1 MNRSSII
8 ILAADLVLAFTMLR
22 SARRSRTSER
32 LVLGWLAVCAVI
44 AVLAVWRESIDRLAE
59 LLDVHYPPSALFLI
73 GFAGVLVLTFRLSV
87 ELGEERRR
95 VRKLAQEV
103 ALLTVRQPGP
113 AAPPP

>member
-8 ILAADLVLAFTMLR
+8 ILSADLVLAFIMLR

-32 LVLGWLAVCAVI
+32 MVLGWLAVCLAI
-44 AVLAVWRESIDRLAE
+44 GVLAVWRESIDRLAE

-73 GFAGVLVLTFRLSV
+73 GFAGLLLLTFRLSV
-87 ELGEERRR
+87 ALEEERRQ

-103 ALLTVRQPGP
+103 ALLTARTP
-113 AAPPP
+113 APEAPPS